1 MGSLAI
7 LRAAG
12 IGAAGL
18 AVFVAV
24 YAVAAT
30 PSRAASRLGRRGLRR
45 QRALREGGWAQLE
58 PLVRWLGVR
67 VSPLRSDE
75 AYAALDRR
83 IGFAGD
89 FLGLLPEELLALSL
103 LSMVAG
109 ALVGLLLGPVTGLG
123 AMLALLCGPLGAAL
137 PWIAMSDAASTRIRQ
152 INRGLPY
159 AVDLMAL
166 AMSAG
171 QDFPGAVRQ
180 VVSKSSDPED
190 ALVEELGTVLQELSL
205 GTTRKR
211 ALQGLQERAPT
222 DAVAEFVGAVVQ
234 AEDRGNPV
242 AAVLQVQ
249 ATVSRVRRTVRA
261 EESAAKAG
269 VAMVGPLLLVFLCI
283 MLLVMAPMLMRITK
297 EIQ

>member
-67 VSPLRSDE
+67 VSPLLSDE

>member
-1 MGSLAI
+1 MSLVAF
-7 LRAAG
+7 LRWAG
-12 IGAAGL
+12 VSAVGV

-24 YAVAAT
+24 YAVAGA
-30 PSRAASRLGRRGLRR
+30 PSRAASRLGRRGLKR
-45 QRALREGGWAQLE
+45 QKALREGSWSQLE

-67 VSPLRSDE
+67 VSPLLSDD
-75 AYAALDRR
+75 AYAALDKR
-83 IGFAGD
+83 IAFAGD
-89 FLGLLPEELLALSL
+89 FLGLLPEELVALSL
-103 LSMVAG
+103 VSMVLG
-109 ALVGLLLGPVTGLG
+109 ALVGLLMGPVTGLG
-123 AMLALLCGPLGAAL
+123 AMLALLTGPLGAAL
-137 PWIAMSDAASTRIRQ
+137 PWIALGDAASTRITQ

-159 AVDLMAL
+159 AIDLMSL

-190 ALVEELGTVLQELSL
+190 ALIEELAVVLQELSL

-211 ALQGLQERAPT
+211 ALQGLYERAPT
-222 DAVAEFVGAVVQ
+222 DAVGEFVGAVVQ

-261 EESAAKAG
+261 EENAAKAG
-269 VAMVGPLLLVFLCI
+269 VAMVGPLLLVF
-283 MLLVMAPMLMRITK
+283 APMLMRITT

>member
-1 MGSLAI
+1 MSALAI

-67 VSPLRSDE
+67 VSPLLSDE

-137 PWIAMSDAASTRIRQ
+137 PWIALSDAASTRVRQ

>member
-1 MGSLAI
+1 MSALAI

-18 AVFVAV
+18 SVFVAV
-24 YAVAAT
+24 YAVAST

-45 QRALREGGWAQLE
+45 QRALREGAWAQVE

-67 VSPLRSDE
+67 VSPLLSDE

-137 PWIAMSDAASTRIRQ
+137 PWIAMSDAASTRIMQ

-159 AVDLMAL
+159 AIDLMAL

-222 DAVAEFVGAVVQ
+222 DAVTEFVGAVVQ

-242 AAVLQVQ
+242 ASVLQVQ